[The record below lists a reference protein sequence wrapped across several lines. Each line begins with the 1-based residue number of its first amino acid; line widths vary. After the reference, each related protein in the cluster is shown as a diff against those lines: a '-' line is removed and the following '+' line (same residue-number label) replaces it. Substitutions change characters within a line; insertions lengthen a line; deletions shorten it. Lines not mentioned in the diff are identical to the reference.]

1 MTTSLPDAAAVR
13 RALERRDLVYG
24 LSVDQVMSVV
34 GPVLEERDA
43 EIARLR
49 DAVEGL
55 RLVRAMHVC
64 GESGSEEEEP
74 AAILGEPPPGAL
86 L

>member
-1 MTTSLPDAAAVR
+1 MTTPLPDAAAVR
-13 RALERRDLVYG
+13 RAIKRRCMIYG
-24 LSVDQVMSVV
+24 PSEDVVMAIV

-64 GESGSEEEEP
+64 GESGSEEEQ
-74 AAILGEPPPGAL
+74 
-86 L
+86 

>member
-1 MTTSLPDAAAVR
+1 
-13 RALERRDLVYG
+13 
-24 LSVDQVMSVV
+24 MSVV

-64 GESGSEEEEP
+64 VDY
-74 AAILGEPPPGAL
+74 PPHG
-86 L
+86 